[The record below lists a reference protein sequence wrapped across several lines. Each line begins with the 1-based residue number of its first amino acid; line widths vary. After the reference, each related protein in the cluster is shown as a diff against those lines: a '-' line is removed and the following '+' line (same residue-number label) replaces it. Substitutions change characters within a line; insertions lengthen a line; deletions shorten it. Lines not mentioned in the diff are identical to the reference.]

1 MIISGEMSTF
11 TADEAE
17 SRVSRRWNDQIIR
30 PGAQASSLWQMWR
43 EIEGEDV
50 DVVSHSLKSIPRKS
64 NGSDSD
70 CLSTTT
76 SIGQGRDSGD
86 DISEDA
92 DENQNRAINGSKME
106 HEDHICVISEQSSD
120 LGDTAREKVR
130 LIFRSWMNSSAKS
143 HSPNILRIGKNS
155 GPQYLGENE
164 CRRVRIIREWVQTNV
179 EPSSCGS
186 PRDGSSEV
194 GSQIEQVREGLVINP
209 EMGSTQRS
217 IRRLCGRQT
226 LIDLLLRAR
235 SERERELLRMLEQ
248 KSVSGFAHRN
258 RIQALLRGRFLQNK
272 RLIPNEKP
280 SCSVATELGLLRQST
295 VSDLREGFLSKL
307 DNSSHPSANSVATDH
322 TLADKS
328 NSQSESICKE
338 GEVTEIFPAS
348 HQESALGSNQSHWD
362 SEVQASEVDL
372 PVLTSRR
379 NIREGSI
386 SRVDSQQD
394 RVLECER
401 AIGSDIECVHI
412 RYGKSNRITCNEG
425 PSLENEDINQSEFT
439 EVFHEDELRSGRSE
453 IYESINYTANLGQN
467 GSAEIDYQ
475 GASSLQEVVQEYGVI
490 SFLEDSADPW
500 FRQTPHNNFVEQEQ
514 MQESRENRVGHDLQ
528 VGADISFDMPSN
540 EIRASI
546 EGIDG
551 FYFHEDDN
559 IHRKELRELFSR
571 RRVSGLLGSDFRE
584 SLNRVLQSHA
594 QRLSHVSND
603 WELGNPSSSSV
614 FIKQEPAQQIGD
626 QNSNNDLH
634 IGNWTHGSNQ
644 SLGTDNWEVENEL
657 RNEMANSEVVNELRN
672 DIAMLQQRMNN
683 MQSMLEAC
691 MDMQIEIQCFIRQ
704 DVSSISNRSFVSTVL
719 PSNADSTEYDFFNEE
734 SQWNLIK
741 RGICCLCRVTK
752 ISSLLYRCGHMCLCS
767 RCAENLVQKMGKCPI
782 CQAPVVEAVR
792 ADFIQ

>member
-1 MIISGEMSTF
+1 MTVAGLHNVSTF
-11 TADEAE
+11 VPFFEEAE

-30 PGAQASSLWQMWR
+30 PGTQASSLSQMWR

-50 DVVSHSLKSIPRKS
+50 VSHSLESRPRKS

-70 CLSTTT
+70 CSSTTT

-92 DENQNRAINGSKME
+92 DENQNRAMTGSKMD
-106 HEDHICVISEQSSD
+106 HEDHISVISEQSSD

-143 HSPNILRIGKNS
+143 HSPNILRIGKSS

-164 CRRVRIIREWVQTNV
+164 RRRVRIIREWVQTNV
-179 EPSSCGS
+179 ELSSCGS

-209 EMGSTQRS
+209 EIGSTQRS

-235 SERERELLRMLEQ
+235 SERERELLRMLER
-248 KSVSGFAHRN
+248 KSVSCFAHRN

-272 RLIPNEKP
+272 RLIPNKKP

-322 TLADKS
+322 ILADKS
-328 NSQSESICKE
+328 ISQSESICEE

-362 SEVQASEVDL
+362 SKVQASEVDP
-372 PVLTSRR
+372 PVLTSRKS
-379 NIREGSI
+379 IREASI
-386 SRVDSQQD
+386 SRADSQQD
-394 RVLECER
+394 HVLERER
-401 AIGSDIECVHI
+401 AIGSDIECARI
-412 RYGKSNRITCNEG
+412 RYGKSNRITCSEG
-425 PSLENEDINQSEFT
+425 PSLENEDINQSECP

-467 GSAEIDYQ
+467 GSEEIDYQ
-475 GASSLQEVVQEYGVI
+475 DASSLQEVVQEYGVI

-500 FRQTPHNNFVEQEQ
+500 FRQIPHNDVVEQEQ

-528 VGADISFDMPSN
+528 DNGISFDMPSN

-546 EGIDG
+546 EGIDA

-559 IHRKELRELFSR
+559 VHRKELRELFSR
-571 RRVSGLLGSDFRE
+571 RRVSGLLGSAFRE

-594 QRLSHVSND
+594 QRLSHASND

-614 FIKQEPAQQIGD
+614 LIEQEPAQQSRD

-634 IGNWTHGSNQ
+634 IGNWTHGSNH
-644 SLGTDNWEVENEL
+644 SFGTDNWEVENEL
-657 RNEMANSEVVNELRN
+657 RNEISNSDIVNELRN

-704 DVSSISNRSFVSTVL
+704 DVSSISNRSLVSTN
-719 PSNADSTEYDFFNEE
+719 SMEYDFFKEE
-734 SQWNLIK
+734 SSWNLIK

-752 ISSLLYRCGHMCLCS
+752 ISSLLYRCGHICLCS

-792 ADFIQ
+792 AYFIQ

>member
-1 MIISGEMSTF
+1 MIISCEMSTF
-11 TADEAE
+11 TVDEAE

-30 PGAQASSLWQMWR
+30 PGTQASSLSQMWR

-50 DVVSHSLKSIPRKS
+50 GSHSLKFRPRKS

-76 SIGQGRDSGD
+76 SMGQGRDSGD

-92 DENQNRAINGSKME
+92 DENQNRAMPGSKMD
-106 HEDHICVISEQSSD
+106 HEDHISVISEQSSD
-120 LGDTAREKVR
+120 LGDTAREKIR

-155 GPQYLGENE
+155 GPQYLGESE

-194 GSQIEQVREGLVINP
+194 GSQIEHVREGLVINP
-209 EMGSTQRS
+209 EIGSTQRS

-280 SCSVATELGLLRQST
+280 SCSVTTELGLLRQST

-328 NSQSESICKE
+328 NSQSKSICEE
-338 GEVTEIFPAS
+338 GEVTDIFPAS

-362 SEVQASEVDL
+362 SEVQASEVD
-372 PVLTSRR
+372 PRVLTSRR
-379 NIREGSI
+379 SIREASI
-386 SRVDSQQD
+386 SRADSQQD
-394 RVLECER
+394 RR
-401 AIGSDIECVHI
+401 AIGSDIECIHI
-412 RYGKSNRITCNEG
+412 GYGKSNRITCSEG
-425 PSLENEDINQSEFT
+425 PSLEKEDINQSECP

-467 GSAEIDYQ
+467 GSEEIDYQ
-475 GASSLQEVVQEYGVI
+475 DASSLQEVVQEYGVI

-500 FRQTPHNNFVEQEQ
+500 FQQTPHNGVVEQEQ
-514 MQESRENRVGHDLQ
+514 MQESRENQVGHDLQ
-528 VGADISFDMPSN
+528 ADGISFDMPSN

-551 FYFHEDDN
+551 FYFHEDDYV
-559 IHRKELRELFSR
+559 HRKELRELFSR
-571 RRVSGLLGSDFRE
+571 RRVSGLLGSGFRE

-594 QRLSHVSND
+594 QRLSHASND

-614 FIKQEPAQQIGD
+614 LIEQEPAQQIGD

-657 RNEMANSEVVNELRN
+657 RNEMANSDVVNELRN

-704 DVSSISNRSFVSTVL
+704 DVSTISNRSFVSTVL
-719 PSNADSTEYDFFNEE
+719 PSNADSTEYDFFKEE
-734 SQWNLIK
+734 SSWNLIK
-741 RGICCLCRVTK
+741 KGICCLCRVTK
-752 ISSLLYRCGHMCLCS
+752 ISSLLYGCGHICLCS

-792 ADFIQ
+792 AYFIQ